1 VSSAAPEP
9 AAGWW
14 SCRPGTPAYPVLLG
28 ALAGPPVLAVRGAL
42 DPTAMMVAI
51 VGARRLTA
59 YGEELAYEIARGVAA
74 AGVVVVSGMARGVDA
89 AAHRGALDAGGRTI
103 AVMGTGPDSIYPPEH
118 RGLAEQIA
126 GSGALV
132 TQFPAGARPLRGNF
146 PTRNETISGLC
157 LGVVV
162 VEARRQ
168 SGAML
173 TAGAAGN
180 QNRIVMAVPG
190 SVHNPASRGCHDLI
204 RDGAILVTSAHE
216 VLEAVV
222 PDSLTDLLLPGFE
235 GAGGREH
242 FGDARDGVIDAL
254 ERGNLTLDELVD
266 AVGDEASEVVSAAAR
281 LRLDGLI
288 RLRDG
293 AYGLASERHG
303 RNRTPRNRVV

>member
-1 VSSAAPEP
+1 
-9 AAGWW
+9 
-14 SCRPGTPAYPVLLG
+14 VLLG
-28 ALAGPPVLAVRGAL
+28 KLSTPPVLAVRGML
-42 DPTAMMVAI
+42 DPAAMMVAI

-59 YGEELAYEIARGVAA
+59 YGEELAYEIAHGVAA
-74 AGVVVVSGMARGVDA
+74 AGVAVVSGMARGVDA
-89 AAHRGALDAGGRTI
+89 AAHRGALDGGGKTV

-118 RGLAEQIA
+118 RGLADRIA
-126 GSGALV
+126 ASGALV
-132 TQFPAGARPLRGNF
+132 TQFPPGARPLRGNF

-162 VEARRQ
+162 VEARRR

-180 QNRIVMAVPG
+180 QNRIIMAVPG

-222 PDSLTDLLLPGFE
+222 PDSLADLLLRGPE
-235 GAGGREH
+235 GGEEREL
-242 FGDARDGVIDAL
+242 FGDARDVVLEAL
-254 ERGNLTLDELVD
+254 ERGNLTLDELVAAAG
-266 AVGDEASEVVSAAAR
+266 AVASEVVSAAAR

-293 AYGLASERHG
+293 AYGLASERYG